1 MSRDKAIHR
10 IAVVGAE
17 VIGATVPEHAGD
29 RVMSRSVVVEAG
41 RLRFAQKISVGPHL
55 LQGDEAVSTGD
66 SDAGPNPF
74 ELLLAALG
82 SCTGITV
89 RMYADLKQWPL
100 DGVHIELSYAKVH
113 ADDRAAGDQELK
125 LVDGI
130 EMELSFFGELSES
143 QRQRLTEIAKRCPVH
158 RTLES
163 PIPIRARLA
172 PARQRS
178 ELVLVT

>member
-1 MSRDKAIHR
+1 
-10 IAVVGAE
+10 
-17 VIGATVPEHAGD
+17 
-29 RVMSRSVVVEAG
+29 MSRSVVVEAG
-41 RLRFAQKISVGPHL
+41 RLRYVQSVSVGHHL
-55 LQGDEAVSTGD
+55 LQGDEPVSVGG
-66 SDAGPNPF
+66 SDVGPNPY

-82 SCTGITV
+82 TCTSITV
-89 RMYADLKQWPL
+89 RMYADRKQWPL
-100 DGVHIELSYAKVH
+100 EDVHIELSYARVH
-113 ADDRAAGDQELK
+113 ADDCTACDKELL

-143 QRQRLTEIAKRCPVH
+143 QRQRLTEIANKCPVH

-178 ELVLVT
+178 ELVLVK

>member
-1 MSRDKAIHR
+1 
-10 IAVVGAE
+10 V
-17 VIGATVPEHAGD
+17 
-29 RVMSRSVVVEAG
+29 SRSVVVEAG
-41 RLRFAQKISVGPHL
+41 RLRYAQNISVGPHL
-55 LQGDEAVSTGD
+55 LQGDEALSTGGGD
-66 SDAGPNPF
+66 VGPNPF

-82 SCTGITV
+82 SCTSITV

-100 DGVHIELSYAKVH
+100 EGVHVELSYARVPT
-113 ADDRAAGDQELK
+113 DDPTAGDKELE

-143 QRQRLTEIAKRCPVH
+143 QRQRLTEIANRCPVH
-158 RTLES
+158 RTLET

-178 ELVLVT
+178 DLVLVE